1 MGLLTE
7 MDNSYKYFGCLVTF
21 LKLVRFMEG
30 PSPVSGI
37 VDEDGVHVYDV
48 LGSDPFGEYLLLHD
62 VDETPLETFLETLVE
77 GRSPRTYKH
86 DWLDHQFVMPIVPS
100 EVWAAGVT
108 YKRSV
113 DAREDETDVKGIYD
127 MVYESERPEIL
138 FKGLGYRT
146 VGPNSVICI
155 RSDATWN
162 VPEPEFTLV
171 YAEKRIVGYMIGN
184 DVSSRDIEGANPLYL
199 PQAKVFQ
206 NSCAI
211 GPYLVTAD
219 EFEDPKNVGIH
230 LTIQRKGEI
239 VFSGETSTSNMKRSF
254 EELTEHLFRD
264 NPVPRG
270 SIMLTGV
277 GVVPPDDFTLQDGDF
292 VEISMDGMGTMRNY
306 VKQL

>member
-1 MGLLTE
+1 MI
-7 MDNSYKYFGCLVTF
+7 DD
-21 LKLVRFMEG
+21 R
-30 PSPVSGI
+30 
-37 VDEDGVHVYDV
+37 VDVYDS
-48 LGSDPFGEYLLLHD
+48 LGSDPFGDYIEQFQP
-62 VDETPLETFLETLVE
+62 DEIELSEFIKAQIEGQEPLSYDLSWAE
-77 GRSPRTYKH
+77 PR
-86 DWLDHQFVMPIVPS
+86 FIMPMVPT

-138 FKGLGYRT
+138 IKGFGYRT
-146 VGPNSVICI
+146 VGPNDVIFI

-171 YAEKRIVGYMIGN
+171 YGEKKIAAYMIGN

-199 PQAKVFQ
+199 PQAKIFR

-219 EFEDPKNVGIH
+219 DVKDPRNVAISLIIH
-230 LTIQRKGEI
+230 RGKEV
-239 VFSGETSTSNMKRSF
+239 VFSGETSTANMKRRF

-270 SIMLTGV
+270 TIMLTGV
-277 GVVPPDDFTLQDGDF
+277 GVVPPDDFTLQDGDL
-292 VEISMDGMGTMRNY
+292 VEITMDGLGTMKNY
-306 VKQL
+306 VRQL

>member
-1 MGLLTE
+1 M
-7 MDNSYKYFGCLVTF
+7 
-21 LKLVRFMEG
+21 KLVRFMEG
-30 PSPVSGI
+30 PNAAAGI
-37 VDEDGVHVYDV
+37 IAEGKVHVYDT
-48 LGSDPFGEYLLLHD
+48 LGPDPFGEYLLLHD
-62 VDETPLETFLETLVE
+62 VDETPLESFLEMLIE
-77 GRSPRTYKH
+77 GRKPRIYQH
-86 DWLDHQFVMPIVPS
+86 DWVEQQFIMPIVPS

-138 FKGLGYRT
+138 FKGFGYRT
-146 VGPNSVICI
+146 VGPNAVICI

-171 YAEKRIVGYMIGN
+171 YAEQKVVGYMIGN

-219 EFEDPKNVGIH
+219 EIENPRNVGIQ
-230 LTIQRKGEI
+230 LKIQRDGEL
-239 VFSGETSTSNMKRSF
+239 VFSGETQ
-254 EELTEHLFRD
+254 E
-264 NPVPRG
+264 VP
-270 SIMLTGV
+270 SC
-277 GVVPPDDFTLQDGDF
+277 
-292 VEISMDGMGTMRNY
+292 
-306 VKQL
+306 